1 MIHFVFFI
9 IIISIFLSKSQK
21 SPTFHPNLNPSL
33 RDLNGKYADWRDWSE
48 TEAVADF
55 MGSADGQ
62 SPEYIGR
69 QVGGTVT
76 DKKDGINLNVN
87 SGIAACGEAVGP

>member
-1 MIHFVFFI
+1 MSL
-9 IIISIFLSKSQK
+9 SIYFFLSKTQK
-21 SPTFHPNLNPSL
+21 SPIFHSISNPPS

-48 TEAVADF
+48 TEAVQDF
-55 MGSADGQ
+55 MGSTDGQ
-62 SPEYIGR
+62 SQEYIGR